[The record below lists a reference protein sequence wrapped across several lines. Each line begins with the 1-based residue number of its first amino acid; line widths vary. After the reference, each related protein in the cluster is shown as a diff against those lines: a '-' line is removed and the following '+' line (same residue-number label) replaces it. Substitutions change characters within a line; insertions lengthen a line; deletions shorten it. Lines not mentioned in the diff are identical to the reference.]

1 MSKLYLMCT
10 VLNRARLPEF
20 LSLYREE
27 ALDRNFI
34 MLAHGTATST
44 VLNAFGL
51 ENAEKAVAL
60 TVVTDSVWKSVKK
73 GLERRIRI
81 DIPGT
86 GIAFLV
92 PISSIGGRRELAFF
106 TDELDYTRSEEES
119 ELKGTKQEL
128 LIVIGNR
135 GYSEQ
140 IMDAAREAG
149 ATGGTVI
156 HANGTGMKRAEKFF
170 GISLSSER
178 ELILIVSATAKKN
191 AIMQSIMKKA
201 GLETDAKAIV
211 FSLPVTDTAGLRLLE
226 PEESEEEPTAPQPDT
241 APSHAQE

>member
-10 VLNRARLPEF
+10 VLNRARLPEI
-20 LSLYREE
+20 LSLYRGEG
-27 ALDRNFI
+27 LDRNLI
-34 MLAHGTATST
+34 MLAHGTATSA
-44 VLNAFGL
+44 VLNLFGL
-51 ENAEKAVAL
+51 ENCEKGVAL
-60 TVVTDSVWKSVKK
+60 SVVSDPVWKEVKK
-73 GLERRIRI
+73 GLERKIRI
-81 DIPGT
+81 DVPGT

-92 PISSIGGRRELAFF
+92 PISSIGGRRELAYF
-106 TDELDYTRSEEES
+106 TEDLNFTKDEEETK
-119 ELKGTKQEL
+119 LKGTKQEL

-178 ELILIVSATAKKN
+178 ELILIVTATPKKN

-211 FSLPVTDTAGLRLLE
+211 FSLPVTDTAGLKLLE
-226 PEESEEEPTAPQPDT
+226 PEEPEEHDGTAQTEPKTE
-241 APSHAQE
+241 SAQS

>member
-1 MSKLYLMCT
+1 MSQLSLMFT
-10 VLNRARLPEF
+10 ILNRARLPEF
-20 LSLYREE
+20 LSLYQQEGLERS
-27 ALDRNFI
+27 LVT
-34 MLAHGTATST
+34 LAHGTATNAM
-44 VLNAFGL
+44 LNLFGL
-51 ENAEKAVAL
+51 ENSEKAVAL
-60 TVVTDSVWKSVKK
+60 TVVTDEIWKSVKK
-73 GLERRIRI
+73 GLERKLRI

-86 GIAFLV
+86 GVAFLV
-92 PISSIGGRRELAFF
+92 PLSSIGGKRELAYF
-106 TDELDYTRSEEES
+106 TETLNYTRSEEES

-140 IMDAAREAG
+140 IMDAARDAG

-178 ELILIVSATAKKN
+178 ELVLIVTATPNKN
-191 AIMQSIMKKA
+191 AIMQSVMRKA

-211 FSLPVTDTAGLRLLE
+211 FSLPVTDTAGLRLLAPDE
-226 PEESEEEPTAPQPDT
+226 PDEQPPQPP
-241 APSHAQE
+241 AAEQEEQ